1 MEQSQRLGRR
11 GALHPKAAERR
22 LLEGLLGIFRLP
34 CALEMACLGYLVAKE
49 LVAAALSCSIWK

>member
-22 LLEGLLGIFRLP
+22 LEGLLGIFRLP
-34 CALEMACLGYLVAKE
+34 CALELACLVYLVAKD